1 MRTTKPLAVLFASL
15 LLFGAAACSSDSDD
29 ETSTED
35 ASAQDDGA
43 TSGDDSSSSG
53 DDSSSSGDD
62 SSSSGDDSSS
72 SDDIPDLGNLD
83 DCLEASAAFL
93 QITLIPLGAAFGGSE
108 EDMAELEQSLE
119 ELDASIPDEVSDDYQ
134 IVREAYADYAEA
146 MGGLDL
152 SGDPTALL
160 DPDVADQLE
169 EASAALEDPEVVEAQ
184 ENIQAYFEELC
195 GS

>member
-43 TSGDDSSSSG
+43 TSG